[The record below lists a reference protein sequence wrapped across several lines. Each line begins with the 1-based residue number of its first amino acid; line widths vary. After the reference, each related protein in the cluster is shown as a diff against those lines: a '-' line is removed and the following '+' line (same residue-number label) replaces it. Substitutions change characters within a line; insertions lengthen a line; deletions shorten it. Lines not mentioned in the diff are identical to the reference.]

1 MKRSEGTVVI
11 VLAIVFSLTFVLYI
25 YFSSTRELSGLEN
38 VLLVL
43 FSLLASMAASFFFG
57 RYSAGEAAK
66 EIIKPHARSAFR
78 RLQSLYKS
86 LSRVAKISGT
96 ALEST
101 SPEDHKLALL
111 RLESIATEQI
121 AAANDALDDWRD
133 IVPEDVEELEQ
144 RYSEQKN
151 REEIND

>member
-1 MKRSEGTVVI
+1 MKKSEVIVAI
-11 VLAIVFSLTFVLYI
+11 VLALVFLIIVFFYI
-25 YFSSTRELSGLEN
+25 YISSSRNLSDLEN
-38 VLLVL
+38 VLLIL
-43 FSLLASMAASFFFG
+43 FTLIVGLVGSFFFG
-57 RYSAGEAAK
+57 RYSARKAAK

-96 ALEST
+96 SLEST

-144 RYSEQKN
+144 RYSEQRN
-151 REEIND
+151 WEEIND